1 MGRLSIAFSIA
12 VLIVLSG
19 CGDFSCM
26 TSSPLRSAR
35 SNAIADLKKKAA
47 EYESRAGKADRPE
60 RLGQVYYDLGM
71 KYVEDGNWDQAIL
84 SFEKSM
90 EYGKKSAAVQYYTAV
105 SYANRGKQLEREED
119 IRRAEHHYRQ
129 ATGINPDYLD
139 AHYGLAILV
148 YYEKGDTATGTKMME
163 QIVARSR
170 TYYRAHFALGKL
182 YYEQGKPEKA
192 LSVYESLYS
201 ELEKKSGDSD
211 LIKEYREQCAENIRQ
226 LMKELSRS

>member
-1 MGRLSIAFSIA
+1 MVRLSIAA
-12 VLIVLSG
+12 LLTVLLALFG
-19 CGDFSCM
+19 CGDFSCP
-26 TSSPLRSAR
+26 TSSPLRSSK

-47 EYESRAGKADRPE
+47 EYESRPDKADRSD

-71 KYVEDGNWDQAIL
+71 KYVEDGNWDQAIQ

-129 ATGINPDYLD
+129 AIGINPDYLD

-163 QIVARSR
+163 QIVVRSR
-170 TYYRAHFALGKL
+170 TYYRAHFALGRL

-211 LIKEYREQCAENIRQ
+211 LIREYREQCAENIRQ